1 MLSPTPMNTPMQPL
15 MQSSPNGPEFPEI
28 PPRTLILG
36 LGNTLMTDEAV
47 GVIVIRRLLAEGG
60 LGDVGLLDGG
70 TLSFTLAAPI
80 GDSPRLIVVDA
91 AIMGEP
97 PGTVRVFEDEAMD
110 RQLSGI
116 GKSVHEV
123 SLMDL
128 MDMARIT
135 DSLPQRR
142 ALVGVEPAVIEWG
155 EELSPAVAAA
165 VPLAIARIR
174 ELLQAWDA
182 EE

>member
-1 MLSPTPMNTPMQPL
+1 MFTLNDAGES
-15 MQSSPNGPEFPEI
+15 

-36 LGNTLMTDEAV
+36 LGNTLLTDEGLGAV
-47 GVIVIRRLLAEGG
+47 VIRRLEAEGG

-70 TLSFTLAAPI
+70 TLSFTLSGPI
-80 GDSPRLIVVDA
+80 ADSPRLIVVDA
-91 AIMGEP
+91 AVMGEL
-97 PGTVRVFEDEAMD
+97 PGRVRVFEGEAMD

-135 DSLPQRR
+135 DSLPSHR
-142 ALVGVEPAVIEWG
+142 ALVGVEPAVVDWG
-155 EELSPAVAAA
+155 DELSPAVAAA
-165 VPLAIARIR
+165 VPEAMARIR
-174 ELLQAWDA
+174 NLLRAWDEGA
-182 EE
+182 PPITGQDRRSG

>member
-1 MLSPTPMNTPMQPL
+1 MFPL
-15 MQSSPNGPEFPEI
+15 NPADES

-36 LGNTLMTDEAV
+36 LGNTLLTDEALGAV
-47 GVIVIRRLLAEGG
+47 VIRRLEAEGG

-70 TLSFTLAAPI
+70 TLSFTLSGPI
-80 GDSPRLIVVDA
+80 ADSPRLIVVDA
-91 AIMGEP
+91 AVMGEP
-97 PGTVRVFEDEAMD
+97 PGTVRVFEGEAMD

-135 DSLPQRR
+135 DSLPSHR
-142 ALVGVEPAVIEWG
+142 ALVGVEPEVVDWG
-155 EELSPAVAAA
+155 DELSPAVAAA
-165 VPLAIARIR
+165 VPEAMARIR
-174 ELLQAWDA
+174 DLLRTWDGDA
-182 EE
+182 APMPGQDQRPG